1 MVRFKWVVWGIIFSI
16 VLFLAI
22 YFFIYTKLE
31 FDQATPVLKIG
42 NMDVS
47 FLGIFLSDIKNVIIS
62 SLVLGFLL
70 GALTEIRFKKK
81 QEVLTQ

>member
-1 MVRFKWVVWGIIFSI
+1 MARFKWVVFGIIFSI

-31 FDQATPVLKIG
+31 FNQESAVLMLG

-47 FLGIFLSDIKNVIIS
+47 FLGTFLSDIKNVIIS
-62 SLVLGFLL
+62 SLVFGFLL
-70 GALTEIRFKKK
+70 GALTEIRFKKRGNSQK
-81 QEVLTQ
+81 L

>member
-31 FDQATPVLKIG
+31 FNGTTAALMLG
-42 NMDVS
+42 NKDVS
-47 FLGIFLSDIKNVIIS
+47 FLGVFLSNIKNVIIS

-81 QEVLTQ
+81 K